1 MAQLLSDPT
10 ILQAAGTPPKTIAE
24 FVGRLAT
31 GTSGVSIAV
40 MHSPAGWSEP
50 GQRPEFDEY
59 TVVIE
64 GEVLV
69 ETEDTSFSV
78 AAGQASVSP
87 RGTVGSLLHPD
98 GGRGALRGGLCPGL
112 RPRHGPPRRPSV
124 RHPVKPP
131 SELDGADRL
140 GAVPGCALGPHE
152 CEEAPEP
159 ARLDDLVHGSAV

>member
-1 MAQLLSDPT
+1 MAQLLPDPT

-50 GQRPEFDEY
+50 GQRPQFDEY

-69 ETEDTSFSV
+69 ETDDTSFTV

-87 RGTVGSLLHPD
+87 AGQ
-98 GGRGALRGGLCPGL
+98 
-112 RPRHGPPRRPSV
+112 SV
-124 RHPVKPP
+124 RYSTPTAG
-131 SELDGADRL
+131 GARYV
-140 GAVPGCALGPHE
+140 AVCVPAF
-152 CEEAPEP
+152 APD
-159 ARLDDLVHGSAV
+159 AVHRDDHTSGTP